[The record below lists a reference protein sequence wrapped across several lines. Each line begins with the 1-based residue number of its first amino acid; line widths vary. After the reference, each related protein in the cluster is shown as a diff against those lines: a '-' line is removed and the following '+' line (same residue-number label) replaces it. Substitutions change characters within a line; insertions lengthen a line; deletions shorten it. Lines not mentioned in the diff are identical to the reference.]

1 MRSAELAALRL
12 AAAALAAFALG
23 GCASVMEPIK
33 SMRDAVM
40 PSSSTPPPATTN
52 AAAATGARTAGTTS
66 AGAAAAAPAA
76 SAPPAVTAAPADVA
90 VSAESQRAFDD
101 AARVLR
107 GGNPADAERRFR
119 SLAQA
124 HPELPGPHANLGLIQ
139 RQAGKLPEAVTE
151 LETAVK
157 LSPRQ
162 PVYWNQLGVTYRQ
175 AGQFAKAREA
185 YEKAIGLDPGYSA
198 AVLNLGILHDLYLND
213 GARALEL
220 YGRYLLLQP
229 SGDATV
235 TKWVADLKNRKPAP
249 ITVSRKEKE

>member
-1 MRSAELAALRL
+1 MRSAERAARIAVVAVLLAG
-12 AAAALAAFALG
+12 LG
-23 GCASVMEPIK
+23 GCATVMEPVNAV
-33 SMRDAVM
+33 RDAIA
-40 PSSSTPPPATTN
+40 PSSAPAPTTASTRP
-52 AAAATGARTAGTTS
+52 AGT
-66 AGAAAAAPAA
+66 AAAAPTGAA
-76 SAPPAVTAAPADVA
+76 SAPPAVSAAPADVA
-90 VSAESQRAFDD
+90 VSPESQRAFDD

-107 GGNPADAERRFR
+107 GGNAADAERRFQ

-124 HPELPGPHANLGLIQ
+124 HPELPGPHANLGLIH
-139 RQAGKLPEAVTE
+139 RQAGKLPEAVKA
-151 LETAVK
+151 LETSVK

-185 YEKAIGLDPGYSA
+185 YEKAIALDPGYSA

-220 YGRYLLLQP
+220 YGRYLVLQP

-235 TKWVADLKNRKPAP
+235 TKWVADLKNRKPGP